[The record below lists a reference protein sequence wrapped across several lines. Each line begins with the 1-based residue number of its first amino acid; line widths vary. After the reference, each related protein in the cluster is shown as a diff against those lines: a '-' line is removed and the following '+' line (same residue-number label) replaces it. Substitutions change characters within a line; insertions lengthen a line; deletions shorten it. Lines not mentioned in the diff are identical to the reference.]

1 MGSLMQLI
9 MKQGNLIDARA
20 FALLQ
25 NRVTELEN
33 LVKSLQSEQRPK
45 LGRPAKVNDEPRQ
58 TQVDNPSRD

>member
-1 MGSLMQLI
+1 MGSLMQLM

-58 TQVDNPSRD
+58 TQVDSPSRD

>member
-1 MGSLMQLI
+1 MGSLMQLM

-33 LVKSLQSEQRPK
+33 LIKTLQSEQRPK

-58 TQVDNPSRD
+58 TQVDSPSRD

>member
-1 MGSLMQLI
+1 MNFM

-33 LVKSLQSEQRPK
+33 IVKSLQSEQRPK

-58 TQVDNPSRD
+58 TEVNNSSRD

>member
-1 MGSLMQLI
+1 MQLM

-58 TQVDNPSRD
+58 TQVDSPSRD

>member
-1 MGSLMQLI
+1 MNFM

-45 LGRPAKVNDEPRQ
+45 LGRPAKVYDEPRQ
-58 TQVDNPSRD
+58 TEVNNSSRD